1 MTAESTCEASSVEFL
16 ELGSL
21 GGYCLLAGRGL
32 KMREPRTPWL
42 GWKGLPSSG
51 EWAVVSNVQDT

>member
-32 KMREPRTPWL
+32 QLKSEIDEDRE
-42 GWKGLPSSG
+42 
-51 EWAVVSNVQDT
+51 AVVV